1 MKNRILSLALS
12 TAMAFTPAAAAL
24 AEGNYAAGDMTKT
37 VVAESYTNGNQ
48 IEMTA
53 KFNLELDESL
63 NSERAAA
70 LASLAEKTE
79 LRMSFYD
86 DFGTS
91 RIRAEVVTDNVPLFK
106 ADALLY
112 ENGSAQIM
120 TNLTGKLV
128 LALPEGTITPE
139 GLNFDAMEDGESDV
153 PFEELPAFERL
164 RLTTLDAG
172 VVLLS
177 HLLGWTSSTQMETGD
192 LYTFDDT
199 YLEATETRDAV
210 AQRMVGKIAAWSFN
224 ELAWYIAAT
233 FSDQQGEFQ
242 QALADSLAE
251 LGVTRYQVRQ
261 VVDHLLTEETIDPA
275 LDYVQPS
282 GAVKDDGAL
291 CTYDDVSYFFKKL
304 FKSTE
309 KILDES
315 TENTLSLIVSY
326 DDFGQTVGID
336 AVLPQYTQ
344 SLPYSGTY
352 SSSVKTDDN
361 FQTRRIAHGEFQL
374 RNDRQLVGD
383 MTIKNGE
390 DVDGVNESFL
400 VGTLDLLNQKD
411 QTSVG
416 FGVDTALNYAAL
428 EPDEENREV
437 EQFDGKAALSL
448 RKDSV
453 GMDLIAL
460 DISGKTAAGEEDFV
474 IQAKPSV
481 NLANVVSLNAD
492 VEVTQGEYDEA
503 AFAGGQAI
511 DLTNLSEKELER
523 VKREVLAQGA
533 KLSVKLATHPKVLAD
548 VMTLISK

>member
-1 MKNRILSLALS
+1 MKKRILSLALS
-12 TAMAFTPAAAAL
+12 AAIAFTPAAML

-37 VVAESYTNGNQ
+37 VVTESYANGNQ

-53 KFNLELDESL
+53 KFDLKMDENVQSD
-63 NSERAAA
+63 RAAA
-70 LASLAEKTE
+70 LASLVNKTE
-79 LRMSFYD
+79 LKMSFYD
-86 DFGTS
+86 DFGTA
-91 RIRAEVVTDNVPLFK
+91 RVRAEVVTDNVPLFK

-112 ENGSAQIM
+112 ADGSAQIM
-120 TNLTGKLV
+120 SNLTGKLV
-128 LALPEGTITPE
+128 LALPAGTMTME
-139 GLNFDAMEDGESDV
+139 GLNFEALEDGETEV

-164 RLTTLDAG
+164 RLTSLDVG

-242 QALADSLAE
+242 QALADSLAA

-261 VVDHLLTEETIDPA
+261 VVDQLLTEETIDPA
-275 LDYVQPS
+275 LDFVQPS
-282 GAVKDDGAL
+282 GSIEDDGAL

-315 TENTLSLIVSY
+315 TDNTLSLIVSY
-326 DDFGQTVGID
+326 DDYGQTVGID
-336 AVLPQYTQ
+336 AVLPQYTE

-361 FQTRRIAHGEFQL
+361 FQTRRTAHGEFQG
-374 RNDRQLVGD
+374 RDDRYLVGD
-383 MTIKNGE
+383 MTIQNGE
-390 DVDGVNESFL
+390 DVDGVKESFL
-400 VGTLDLLNQKD
+400 IGTLDLLNKKD

-416 FGVDTALNYAAL
+416 FGVNTALNYAVL
-428 EPDEENREV
+428 EPDEKEREV
-437 EQFDGKAALSL
+437 EQFDGRAALSL

-453 GMDLIAL
+453 GMDVIAL
-460 DISGKTAAGEEDFV
+460 DISGKTAVGEEGFV
-474 IQAKPSV
+474 IQANPS
-481 NLANVVSLNAD
+481 ASIADMAHLNAE
-492 VEVTQGEYDEA
+492 VEVKQSEYDEV

-511 DLTNLSEKELER
+511 DLLNLNEEELDR
-523 VKREVLAQGA
+523 VKKEVVAQSA
-533 KLSVKLATHPKVLAD
+533 KLSVSLVTHPKVIAD
-548 VMTLISK
+548 LMTLIAK

>member
-1 MKNRILSLALS
+1 MKKRILSLALS
-12 TAMAFTPAAAAL
+12 AAIAFTPAAML

-37 VVAESYTNGNQ
+37 VVTESYANGNQ

-53 KFNLELDESL
+53 KFDLKMDENVQSD
-63 NSERAAA
+63 RAAA
-70 LASLAEKTE
+70 LASLVNKTE
-79 LRMSFYD
+79 LKMSFYD
-86 DFGTS
+86 DFGTA
-91 RIRAEVVTDNVPLFK
+91 RVRAEVVTDNVPLFK

-112 ENGSAQIM
+112 ADGSAQIM

-128 LALPEGTITPE
+128 LALPAGTMTME
-139 GLNFDAMEDGESDV
+139 GLNFEALEDGETEV

-164 RLTTLDAG
+164 RLTSLDVG

-242 QALADSLAE
+242 QALADSLAA

-261 VVDHLLTEETIDPA
+261 VVDQLLTEETIDPA
-275 LDYVQPS
+275 LDFVQPS
-282 GAVKDDGAL
+282 GSIEDDGAL

-315 TENTLSLIVSY
+315 TDNTLSLIVSY
-326 DDFGQTVGID
+326 DDYGQTVGID
-336 AVLPQYTQ
+336 AVLPQYTE

-361 FQTRRIAHGEFQL
+361 FQTRRTAHGEFQG
-374 RNDRQLVGD
+374 RDDRYLVGD
-383 MTIKNGE
+383 MTIQNGE
-390 DVDGVNESFL
+390 DVDGVKESFL
-400 VGTLDLLNQKD
+400 IGTLDLLNKKD

-416 FGVDTALNYAAL
+416 FGVNTALNYAVL
-428 EPDEENREV
+428 EPDEKEREV
-437 EQFDGKAALSL
+437 EQFDGRAALSL

-453 GMDLIAL
+453 GMDVIAL
-460 DISGKTAAGEEDFV
+460 DISGKTAVGEEGFV
-474 IQAKPSV
+474 IQANPS
-481 NLANVVSLNAD
+481 ASIADMAYLNAE
-492 VEVTQGEYDEA
+492 VEVKQSEYDEV

-511 DLTNLSEKELER
+511 DLLNLNEEELDR
-523 VKREVLAQGA
+523 VKKEVVAQSA
-533 KLSVKLATHPKVLAD
+533 KLSVSLVTHPKVIAD
-548 VMTLISK
+548 LMTLIAK

>member
-12 TAMAFTPAAAAL
+12 AAMAFTPAAAAL
-24 AEGNYAAGDMTKT
+24 AESNYAAGDMTKT
-37 VVAESYTNGNQ
+37 VLAESYEGGNQ
-48 IEMTA
+48 INVTS
-53 KFNLELDESL
+53 KFSVDLDETVESD
-63 NSERAAA
+63 RVAA
-70 LASLAEKTE
+70 LASLIEKSE

-91 RIRAEVVTDNVPLFK
+91 RIHAEVVTDNVPLFK

-112 ENGSAQIM
+112 ENGSAHIM
-120 TNLTGKLV
+120 TNLTGKMV

-139 GLNFDAMEDGESDV
+139 GLNFKTLEAGGEDV

-164 RLTTLDAG
+164 RLTTLDVG
-172 VVLLS
+172 VTLLS

-261 VVDHLLTEETIDPA
+261 VVDKLLTEETIDPA
-275 LDYVQPS
+275 LDFVQPS
-282 GAVKDDGAL
+282 GSIADDGAL

-315 TENTLSLIVSY
+315 TDNTLSLIVSY

-336 AVLPQYTQ
+336 AVLPQYTE

-352 SSSVKTDDN
+352 TSSVKTDEY
-361 FQTRRIAHGEFQL
+361 FQTHRIAHGEFQG
-374 RNDRQLVGD
+374 RNDRYLVGD
-383 MTIKNGE
+383 MTMQKGE
-390 DVDGVNESFL
+390 DVDGVKDSFII
-400 VGTLDLLNQKD
+400 GSLDLLNQKD
-411 QTSVG
+411 NTSVG
-416 FGVDTALNYAAL
+416 IGVDAALNYAAL
-428 EPDEENREV
+428 EPDEEGRDV
-437 EQFDGKAALSL
+437 EQFDGKAALSV
-448 RKDSV
+448 RENGV
-453 GMDLIAL
+453 GMNLIAL
-460 DISGKTAAGEEDFV
+460 DVSGKTAAGAEDFV
-474 IQAKPSV
+474 LQATPSV
-481 NLANVVSLNAD
+481 NLAGLASLAAD
-492 VEVTQGEYDEA
+492 IQITQSEYEEIE
-503 AFAGGQAI
+503 FAGGQAV
-511 DLTNLSEKELER
+511 DLTALDEKQLER
-523 VKREVLAQGA
+523 VKKEVVAEAA
-533 KLSVKLATHPKVLAD
+533 KISLSLMTHPKVLSD
-548 VMTLISK
+548 LMTLVSK